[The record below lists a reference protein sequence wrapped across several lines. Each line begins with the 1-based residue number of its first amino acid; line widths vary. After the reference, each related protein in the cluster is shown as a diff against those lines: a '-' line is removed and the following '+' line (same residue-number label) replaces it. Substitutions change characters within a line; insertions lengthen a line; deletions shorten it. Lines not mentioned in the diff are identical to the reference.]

1 MADFIARLKVDSKEY
16 DSKIDRARSGL
27 LHLEESL
34 KEAGK
39 DFRQADQAQVKFVQD
54 LGKMETVSRSARG
67 QMNEL
72 KNAFTDLSVQY
83 KRMSDLERQSPIGKA
98 MAQSLGQLNGRIAT
112 LRTDLAGVEK
122 QLGGMSGG
130 GLGIGASIGGALKS
144 FGPAALAA
152 GGVMAAMNGLKSAMS
167 DMVSINMQFEQS
179 SANLAAVMGT
189 TRDQTAALTAQAKQL
204 GATTQYTAVQITELQ
219 TNLARLGFTESE
231 ILNSTKA
238 VQALATATGAGLGDA
253 ANLAGAALR
262 GFGMNAAE
270 MERVASVLAVSTT
283 KSALSFEK
291 LAAAVPIVAPVA
303 KQFGMTIE
311 DTVTLLGKLSDAGFD
326 ASTAA
331 TSTRNIFLKMADS
344 SGKLAQALGRPVR
357 NVEDLGDALT
367 ELKNRGID
375 LAEMLELTD
384 KRSVA
389 AFATFIDNASTLKD
403 FKASITDCS
412 DALQG
417 MVDEQLN
424 TLQGSVTIMKSAWEG
439 LMLTFSNS
447 NGILK
452 QTTDALTRLLTAWTN
467 WRNRNAGGDAAIGS
481 YEQGL
486 TTEAKGQMDMLYKSY
501 KAGGTTDQQI
511 KAKADSATESLIKE
525 RDAVRDLYDQIVAL
539 NKATGGEYM
548 TKLPVLEAQAQAMF
562 PDRKAYDNNY
572 IAKYIA
578 GLNDKIAAQ
587 QYLAGLA
594 TPASVVTPAG
604 GGVSVSAPAPKTT
617 KADKGKWWGADMSKM
632 FEVGS
637 LADLEQQAAMVRE
650 SMKAATTPE
659 EYKEMEAHLNEI
671 IAKMKELKGEV
682 DVTFT
687 PGSLN
692 DLNQQLKEAEA
703 QLANLTVGTDEWAAA
718 LENVRQKQDAV
729 NAARAAIQGQTS
741 DVKDMKQAWGFAAS
755 AIGSVGSALQQID
768 DPTAKIAGIVAEAI
782 ANVAA
787 GLGQM
792 LAMPQSTAQ
801 SWGWIALAASG
812 TATMIST
819 IAAIKT
825 ATSAGKY
832 AEGGVVGG
840 NSYNGDKL
848 MAWLNSGETVLNQN
862 QAGRVLE
869 GLRGS
874 AVGIGNLELTTKVS
888 GEDLMIILNN
898 TNRAR
903 GGSRGYYSNV
913 H

>member
-1 MADFIARLKVDSKEY
+1 M
-16 DSKIDRARSGL
+16 
-27 LHLEESL
+27 
-34 KEAGK
+34 
-39 DFRQADQAQVKFVQD
+39 QADTKNYDANIAKAKRSLDQFKRDNLSLGGVLKQSTAQ
-54 LGKMETVSRSARG
+54 LT
-67 QMNEL
+67 
-72 KNAFTDLSVQY
+72 
-83 KRMSDLERQSPIGKA
+83 A
-98 MAQSLGQLNGRIAT
+98 MAAQFMSVYAAVNAAKKVLG
-112 LRTDLAGVEK
+112 
-122 QLGGMSGG
+122 
-130 GLGIGASIGGALKS
+130 
-144 FGPAALAA
+144 
-152 GGVMAAMNGLKSAMS
+152 

-357 NVEDLGDALT
+357 NVEDLGEALT

-389 AFATFIDNASTLKD
+389 AFATFIDNANTLKD

-412 DALQG
+412 DALQS

-452 QTTDALTRLLTAWTN
+452 QTTDALTRLLQAWTN
-467 WRNRNAGGDAAIGS
+467 WNNRRAGGDAAIGS

-486 TTEAKGQMDMLYKSY
+486 TTETKGQMDTLYKSY
-501 KAGGTTDQQI
+501 KAGGTTDEQI

-578 GLNDKIAAQ
+578 GLNDKIASQ

-594 TPASVVTPAG
+594 TPASVETPAG
-604 GGVSVSAPAPKTT
+604 GVTSANSPK
-617 KADKGKWWGADMSKM
+617 G
-632 FEVGS
+632 
-637 LADLEQQAAMVRE
+637 
-650 SMKAATTPE
+650 
-659 EYKEMEAHLNEI
+659 
-671 IAKMKELKGEV
+671 
-682 DVTFT
+682 DVTFAEGSIAAQEKLIADLQKKWKEAADDDSRAKIKT
-687 PGSLN
+687 QIEAATAELDRLTGKVKPIEIPVVIEGEGGFTENNIAALRKEIQDAMKGIEIGSGEYIIQAERLTDLNTFQNLLKTAVANGVQLDPMRLEGLFDDIDIGVDVPDEAWQKLVDEINTQLASLN
-692 DLNQQLKEAEA
+692 LPQIELDVKTGSVKAASNDVVQLKGDWTQAA
-703 QLANLTVGTDEWAAA
+703 QAVAA
-718 LENVRQKQDAV
+718 
-729 NAARAAIQGQTS
+729 
-741 DVKDMKQAWGFAAS
+741 F
-755 AIGSVGSALQQID
+755 GSALASVE
-768 DPTAKIAGIVAEAI
+768 DPTAKVAGIIAEAI
-782 ANVAA
+782 ASVAA
-787 GLGQM
+787 GAGG
-792 LAMPQSTAQ
+792 AIAQ
-801 SWGWIALAASG
+801 ASNGSAGGPWGWLAFAISA
-812 TATMIST
+812 TATMVST

-869 GLRGS
+869 GLQGA
-874 AVGIGNLELTTKVS
+874 AVGMGRNLELTTKVS
-888 GEDLMIILNN
+888 GEDLLIILNN